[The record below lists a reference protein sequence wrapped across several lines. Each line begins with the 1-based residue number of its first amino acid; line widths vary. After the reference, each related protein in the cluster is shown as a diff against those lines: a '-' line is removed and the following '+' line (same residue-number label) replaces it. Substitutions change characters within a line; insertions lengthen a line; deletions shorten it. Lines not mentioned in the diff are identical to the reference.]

1 MGSSILPFLMSIEN
15 LPEEPEEIID
25 IAAKAGYLKVETDI
39 GDIKLNSH
47 NQIEVQPKGT
57 PFGAKVKVEENGNI
71 TPTLTFDT
79 KKMKEPKKKIDAKQ
93 MVDDALE
100 DFLDE
105 QV

>member
-1 MGSSILPFLMSIEN
+1 MSIEN
-15 LPEEPEEIID
+15 LPEEPEEIVD

-79 KKMKEPKKKIDAKQ
+79 KKMREPKKKIDAKQ

>member
-1 MGSSILPFLMSIEN
+1 MSIEN

>member
-1 MGSSILPFLMSIEN
+1 MSIEN
-15 LPEEPEEIID
+15 LPEEPEDIID
-25 IAAKAGYLKVETDI
+25 ISARAGYLKVQTDI

-47 NQIEVQPKGT
+47 NSFEVQPKET
-57 PFGAKVKVEENGNI
+57 PFGARIKVEQDGNI

-79 KKMKEPKKKIDAKQ
+79 KKLREPKKNIDAKQ
-93 MVDDALE
+93 MLDDALE

>member
-1 MGSSILPFLMSIEN
+1 MSIEN
-15 LPEEPEEIID
+15 LPEQPEDIVD

-57 PFGAKVKVEENGNI
+57 PFGAKIKVEQDGNI

-79 KKMKEPKKKIDAKQ
+79 KKLRDPFKKINATEILDQAI
-93 MVDDALE
+93 E
-100 DFLDE
+100 DYLKGVE
-105 QV
+105 